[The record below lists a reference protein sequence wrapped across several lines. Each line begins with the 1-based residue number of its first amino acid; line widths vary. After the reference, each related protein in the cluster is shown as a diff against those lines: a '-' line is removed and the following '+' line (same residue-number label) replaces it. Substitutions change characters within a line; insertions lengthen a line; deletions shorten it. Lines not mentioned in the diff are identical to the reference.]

1 MIVIQSKKLLFVSNP
16 KTGTSKVQKVLLEI
30 FPESKLNKVFSDNN
44 NSVIK
49 LNEHDNIDA
58 LKSKIGDSWDNY
70 KSFVFIRSPYE
81 KAVSAYHFYS
91 NGEPITRSDNKR
103 QLQVYINILLT
114 KLLPFSIWVILKP
127 IKTNYRYVMDN
138 KNIVS
143 VNHVGNNIQLLSQ
156 LEQLL
161 NSYEINIEISD
172 RSKLNKSSYIH
183 SKDFFKNTI
192 TKYLFDLKYKK
203 DLFLYK
209 RLKSYKITDNIKG
222 KRLSEL

>member
-30 FPESKLNKVFSDNN
+30 FPESRLNKVFLEVD

-58 LKSKIGDSWDNY
+58 LKSKMGYLWDNY

-81 KAVSAYHFYS
+81 KAVSAYHFYL

-103 QLQVYINILLT
+103 QLQVYINILIT

-156 LEQLL
+156 LEELL

-172 RSKLNKSSYIH
+172 KSKLNKSSYIH

-192 TKYLFDLKYKK
+192 TKYLFDVKYKK
-203 DLFLYK
+203 DLLLYQ